1 MEVKNCLQKKI
12 QMKNND
18 NFILLSGRPCSGKT
32 EMLIAYANMYPST
45 TLILSEE
52 NTRESLIDKK
62 LSEKVIVTDS
72 QGFKNIDMSKYNTV
86 CIDYL
91 ELMDYSLIDKII
103 KEIVRLNIRLII
115 LTQLDRN
122 YNLRVNPFIKYFKG
136 EK

>member
-1 MEVKNCLQKKI
+1 
-12 QMKNND
+12 MKNND
-18 NFILLSGRPCSGKT
+18 NFILLSARPGSGKT

-72 QGFKNIDMSKYNTV
+72 QGFKNIDMLKYDTV

-91 ELMDYSLIDKII
+91 ELVDYGLIDKII
-103 KEIVRLNIRLII
+103 KESARLNIRLII

-122 YNLRVNPFIKYFKG
+122 YNLRVNPFVKYLKG